1 MSTKNWKTEQ
11 PSYKLD
17 YQMASPFE
25 ILEQIS
31 NSYRLKLP
39 DSMKIHNV
47 FSPDRLQKAANN
59 PLPGQINLPQPPI
72 VITEDQE

>member
-1 MSTKNWKTEQ
+1 VSTKNWKTEQ

-17 YQMASPFE
+17 HQMASPFE
-25 ILEQIS
+25 IVEQIS

-47 FSPDRLQKAANN
+47 FLPDQLQKAASD
-59 PLPGQINLPQPPI
+59 PLPGQINLP
-72 VITEDQE
+72 